1 MRIVHIRVRLY
12 TASNP
17 CNDDNDVNDDNYDY
31 CDKDDIDD
39 KNDKVT
45 IVDDNEAFFKK
56 FWQKI
61 SNEDD

>member
-45 IVDDNEAFFKK
+45 IVEDNEAFFKK
-56 FWQKI
+56 F
-61 SNEDD
+61 